1 MIEFFESQTFGLI
14 IMPLLIFALRV
25 LDVSLE
31 TLRIIFISRG
41 MKLISSFI
49 GFVELMIWLIAISQI
64 MSHLNNFS
72 YYVAYALGFAFGTY
86 VGIAIEDKIAMG
98 LDLLMIITSKDV
110 SKLVAFLNSVNYG
123 ITIMD
128 GQGTTGKVKII
139 YTVVR
144 RKDVSEIVSLIKKFN
159 PDAFYSI
166 QDVRSV
172 SPKAIFPRA
181 SLRHFKI
188 GK

>member
-1 MIEFFESQTFGLI
+1 MFGLI
-14 IMPLLIFALRV
+14 VMPILIFILRV

-41 MKLISSFI
+41 MKLISSII
-49 GFVELMIWLIAISQI
+49 GFVELMIWLVAIRQI
-64 MSHLNNFS
+64 MSNLNNFLYYIS
-72 YYVAYALGFAFGTY
+72 YAAGFAVGTY

-98 LDLLMIITSKDV
+98 LDLLMIITTKDV

-139 YTVVR
+139 YTVVK
-144 RKDVSEIVSLIKKFN
+144 RKDVSDIIGLIKKFN

-166 QDVRSV
+166 ADVRSV
-172 SPKAIFPRA
+172 SPMAIFPRS
-181 SLRHFKI
+181 SLKTFKI